1 MNMADDEIGLFDIPK
16 EEKELT
22 PGQRANKI
30 FKEWYA
36 PFYKGKYT
44 QEVGHIMRVL
54 TQAIKHDINEE
65 ELRLALKELG
75 KNRQAVTSL
84 SLQRHLVIARNK
96 LNSNT
101 NMTGMEIELNVE
113 EFDPTN
119 ADNY

>member
-1 MNMADDEIGLFDIPK
+1 MSDEVGLFDIPEEDK
-16 EEKELT
+16 EPT
-22 PGQRANKI
+22 PGQRANVI

-54 TQAIKHDINEE
+54 TQAVKKGIDEE
-65 ELRLALKELG
+65 ELKLALKELG
-75 KNRQAVTSL
+75 KKRIAVTSL
-84 SLQRHLVIARNK
+84 SLQRELVVARNK

-101 NMTGMEIELNVE
+101 HMTGMGIEHKVD

-119 ADNY
+119 PNNY